1 MVLFCT
7 NTPFGAFS
15 FHENSVRGGMRLAT
29 LATEKLAASLLM
41 IGFEGTVADE
51 ALLRHFDLGFGGFI
65 LFKRN
70 IDSAEQTA
78 WLIFELKTRYPH
90 LIASVDQ
97 EGGRVARLRGHPFT
111 AIPSM
116 RSIGQQGDVEL
127 ARNIG
132 RLLAFETRALGF
144 DLNFAPVLDIDTNPL
159 NPVIGDRALAS
170 TPHQVAKL
178 GVALAQ
184 GLESGGV
191 ASCGKHFPGHGDTA
205 QDSHLSLPVLS
216 HALERLRQVELV
228 PFEAYAKAKLA
239 SIMTAHVRFDAVD
252 NVYPAT
258 MSPAT
263 LHGLLRQALQ
273 FEGVII
279 SDDLEMKA
287 IAHHFSI
294 EEAVV
299 RGVQAGVDLFLVCQS
314 PDVQHRAVEALVH
327 AIERGVLSTAELQRA
342 QARIEGLR
350 HRFQR
355 SAELGYHRLQSPEH
369 LAHAQ
374 GLQLEAVPQGDD
386 PTERAARS

>member
-1 MVLFCT
+1 
-7 NTPFGAFS
+7 
-15 FHENSVRGGMRLAT
+15 MRLAT

-41 IGFEGTVADE
+41 VGFEGTGCNE
-51 ALLRHFDLGFGGFI
+51 ALLKHFDLGFGGFI

-70 IDSAEQTA
+70 IVSPEQTA
-78 WLIFELKTRYPH
+78 SLIFELKTRHPH

-97 EGGRVARLRGHPFT
+97 EGGRVARLRGAPFT

-116 RSIGQQGDVEL
+116 RSIGQQGDVHL
-127 ARNIG
+127 AHNVG

-159 NPVIGDRALAS
+159 NPVIGDRAFAA
-170 TPHQVAKL
+170 TPQRVAEF

-184 GLESGGV
+184 GLESAGV
-191 ASCGKHFPGHGDTA
+191 ASCGKHFPGHGDTS
-205 QDSHLSLPVLS
+205 QDSHLNLPVLP

-228 PFEAYAKAKLA
+228 PFEAYARAKLA
-239 SIMTAHVRFDAVD
+239 SIMTAHVRFDALD

-263 LHGLLRQALQ
+263 LRGLLRETLQ
-273 FEGVII
+273 FEGLII

-299 RGVQAGVDLFLVCQS
+299 RGVQAGVDLFLVCHT
-314 PDVQHRAVEALVH
+314 PDIQQRAVTALVH
-327 AIERGVLSTAELQRA
+327 SVEQGVLSSADLQRA
-342 QARIEGLR
+342 QARVEVLR
-350 HRFQR
+350 RRFQR
-355 SAELGYHRLQSPEH
+355 GAALEHHRLQSPEH
-369 LAHAQ
+369 LVHAQ
-374 GLQLEAVPQGDD
+374 GLQLTAVAQGHD